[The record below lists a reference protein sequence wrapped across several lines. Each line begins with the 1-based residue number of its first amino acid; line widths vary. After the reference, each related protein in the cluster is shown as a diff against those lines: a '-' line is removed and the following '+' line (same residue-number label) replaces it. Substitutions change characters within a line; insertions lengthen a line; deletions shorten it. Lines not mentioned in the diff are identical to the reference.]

1 MDDEFDTDAALDMRI
16 RALVQVRNYSAAL
29 RYRCIRGSI
38 VRRTIAKRREVIVVH
53 VNRESTVNFKS
64 CFEVAVDVPILWDF
78 LDTLRCKCFYQK
90 LNG

>member
-1 MDDEFDTDAALDMRI
+1 MCGTARVDDEFDTDAALDMRI

-29 RYRCIRGSI
+29 RYRCCIRGSI

-64 CFEVAVDVPILWDF
+64 CFEVAVDVPILWGF
-78 LDTLRCKCFYQK
+78 
-90 LNG
+90 